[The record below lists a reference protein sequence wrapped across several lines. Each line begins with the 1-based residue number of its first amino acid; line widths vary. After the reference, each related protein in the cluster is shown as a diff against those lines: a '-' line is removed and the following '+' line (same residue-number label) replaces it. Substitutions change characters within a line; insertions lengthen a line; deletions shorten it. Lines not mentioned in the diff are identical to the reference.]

1 MRRDRLLF
9 AFQPVVCAATGDID
23 YFECL
28 LRMRDMQ
35 GGIVAGHEFISP
47 IEKLGLIGLIDD
59 YVLEQTVQELAR
71 CPEIRLGLNISG
83 LTACNGSW
91 LHSLLRH
98 VQDRP
103 DVARRLVVEIT
114 ETAPLTD
121 IDESARFVDTLRQAG
136 CRVALDDFGAGHCSP
151 RHLRNLA
158 VDTVKIDGS
167 FVRRLARDPKKR
179 GLLRDLVAVI
189 GGFGCATVAE
199 GIETAADAALAREAG
214 IGYLQGYHPGPP
226 RIERDW
232 LGAAAD
238 GVA

>member
-1 MRRDRLLF
+1 M
-9 AFQPVVCAATGDID
+9 VCAATGDID

-71 CPEIRLGLNISG
+71 YPEIRLGLNISG

-103 DVARRLVVEIT
+103 DVARRGRYPDGAAVLEH
-114 ETAPLTD
+114 
-121 IDESARFVDTLRQAG
+121 RRH
-136 CRVALDDFGAGHCSP
+136 VALE
-151 RHLRNLA
+151 R
-158 VDTVKIDGS
+158 
-167 FVRRLARDPKKR
+167 
-179 GLLRDLVAVI
+179 VI
-189 GGFGCATVAE
+189 GG
-199 GIETAADAALAREAG
+199 R
-214 IGYLQGYHPGPP
+214 
-226 RIERDW
+226 
-232 LGAAAD
+232 
-238 GVA
+238 